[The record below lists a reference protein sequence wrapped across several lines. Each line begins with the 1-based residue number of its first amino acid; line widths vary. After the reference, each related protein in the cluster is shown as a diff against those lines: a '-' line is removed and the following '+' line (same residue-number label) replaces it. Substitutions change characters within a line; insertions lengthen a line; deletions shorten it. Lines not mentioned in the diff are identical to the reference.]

1 LIIAGLTGSI
11 AMGKSTVSGMFAE
24 LGVPTF
30 DADEAVRH
38 FYAGEGAAVVEAAFP
53 GVVVSGQVDRERLGS
68 QVLGDAEALK
78 RLEGLVHPA
87 VVQARAQFLQRAETA
102 GRRLVVVDVPLLFET
117 GGEAT
122 VDLVIVVSAPAAV
135 QRARG
140 WARAGMTEAKL
151 EAILSRQMPDEEKKR
166 RAHFVIDT
174 RGRLELTR
182 AIVAQFVRSTAALTR
197 GRTRHA

>member
-1 LIIAGLTGSI
+1 VIVAGLTGSI
-11 AMGKSTVSGMFAE
+11 AMGKSTVAGMFAE

-30 DADEAVRH
+30 DADEAVQH

-68 QVLGDAEALK
+68 RVLGDADALR
-78 RLEGLVHPA
+78 RLEGIVHPA
-87 VVQARAQFLQRAETA
+87 VAQARGQFLKHAEAA

-117 GGEAT
+117 GGEANA
-122 VDLVIVVSAPAAV
+122 DLVIVASAPASV
-135 QRARG
+135 QRARAL
-140 WARAGMTEAKL
+140 ARPGMTEGKL
-151 EAILSRQMPDEEKKR
+151 EAILSRQTPDEEKKR

-182 AIVAQFVRSTAALTR
+182 AVVAQFVRSTAALTR